1 MTQFSSL
8 PTRFSFFKPHDP
20 ADPRQTLFS
29 GNIPKETSGP
39 TASALLIKESLLK
52 IPKFH
57 GTKSF
62 GEYCFWHQRLL
73 QNSGMST
80 CFWIWDIICHDK
92 GITFWCLK
100 VMEDYGL
107 ATRDNV
113 PWLKGFLKGRGFGRC
128 EGFSI
133 MRVTLTSIIMVQ
145 WKMSPFNS
153 SYLSNTA
160 IFHWT
165 ISMGEGVF
173 ANCFGIY
180 IYMFPLQSLKLTQ
193 LFFLEGE
200 RAGWR
205 IFWVRA
211 FHNECRW
218 PCVSQ
223 RPPQPAQRL
232 CYLTLKITSA
242 NHTVVRPDWLYNT
255 FCGMWVMK
263 KGPRVFIWG
272 YISGCFRL
280 YIYIWWYSG
289 NHKS

>member
-29 GNIPKETSGP
+29 GNIPKESSGP

-180 IYMFPLQSLKLTQ
+180 IYVSSPITEAHTA
-193 LFFLEGE
+193 FFFGGRKSRMKDFLGKS
-200 RAGWR
+200 
-205 IFWVRA
+205 
-211 FHNECRW
+211 
-218 PCVSQ
+218 VSQ
-223 RPPQPAQRL
+223 RVQVTLRFTTPSAASAETVLLDIKNNECKPHGGAPRL
-232 CYLTLKITSA
+232 
-242 NHTVVRPDWLYNT
+242 VV
-255 FCGMWVMK
+255 
-263 KGPRVFIWG
+263 
-272 YISGCFRL
+272 
-280 YIYIWWYSG
+280 
-289 NHKS
+289 